1 MRPRFS
7 ATGTS
12 TSLPLL
18 SAFLISRIPGI
29 FMRQSSRRRKPQI
42 ASSLSLPS
50 GDHLSNTWY
59 WCKVCSR
66 DSPLP
71 ADQRDALVVRSIPGA
86 PARAQPVQLASL
98 VVVTQ
103 SSSFMGL
110 PQYVSLNCGLAT
122 CTLPIPFAW
131 RMFISLLFS
140 ACSPSLTCQSINV
153 GPRALRNHGIEGVAE
168 HAAGTPVKTA
178 AVAEVAGFFQVAFD
192 EPHVPMIIQLVP
204 DGDGLRGKT
213 TIRESDD
220 RGTTDLQHAPDLS
233 QHFDGPG
240 QVVDGDADAAAV
252 ELRVTER
259 QPGIDVE
266 VLDYVGVEALVA
278 LQLCLVHA
286 EPVHATVFNL
296 RRQVAYPAAHQI

>member
-50 GDHLSNTWY
+50 GDHLSNTSC
-59 WCKVCSR
+59 WCKACGR

-71 ADQRDALVVRSIPGA
+71 ADQRDTLGVRSSPGA

-103 SSSFMGL
+103 SSSLIGL

-131 RMFISLLFS
+131 RMFISLLLA
-140 ACSPSLTCQSINV
+140 ACSPSLTCQSTNV
-153 GPRALRNHGIEGVAE
+153 GPRTLRNEGVERVAE
-168 HAAGTPVKTA
+168 QAARTPVKTA
-178 AVAEVAGFFQVAFD
+178 DVAKVAGFLDVAFD
-192 EPHVPMIIQLVP
+192 EPHVPTVIQLVP
-204 DGDGLRGKT
+204 DGDYFRGKT
-213 TIRESDD
+213 AIGEGNDQW
-220 RGTTDLQHAPDLS
+220 G
-233 QHFDGPG
+233 
-240 QVVDGDADAAAV
+240 
-252 ELRVTER
+252 
-259 QPGIDVE
+259 
-266 VLDYVGVEALVA
+266 
-278 LQLCLVHA
+278 
-286 EPVHATVFNL
+286 
-296 RRQVAYPAAHQI
+296 